1 MSTTLV
7 LELAGFGIKIMSQ
20 DMHDQSK
27 MKIFKM

>member
-20 DMHDQSK
+20 CIRDQSN
-27 MKIFKM
+27 MKIFEM

>member
-20 DMHDQSK
+20 DICDQSD